1 MNLDLIYTNPF
12 SISKHLCDEIIHL
25 YESNKKTAGK
35 IGMGVNRD
43 IKDTLDIIMPNNGI
57 WGDIFT
63 FLENEIKKNIE
74 KYIDRLNNNNEINNE
89 NSPLKYKIFSDTTF
103 KIPTFMIQRYI
114 KQIGKYVY
122 HTDERIEWEK
132 KITRVIT
139 FIWYLN
145 TVDEGGETELWG
157 NYKVKPE
164 AGKILLFPACWTFPH
179 TGKMPISDNKYII
192 TGWIYI

>member
-12 SISKHLCDEIIHL
+12 SISKQLCDEIIHL
-25 YESNKKTAGK
+25 YERDTKTVGQ

-43 IKDTLDIIMPNNGI
+43 VKDTLDLIIPNNGI

-63 FLENEIKKNIE
+63 LLENEIKKNID
-74 KYIDRLNNNNEINNE
+74 KYIDILNNSVINNE
-89 NSPLKYKIFSDTTF
+89 NNPFKYRVLDLETF
-103 KIPTFMIQRYI
+103 KTPTFMIQRYI
-114 KQIGKYVY
+114 KQIGKYTY
-122 HTDERIEWEK
+122 HSDGRIDWEQK
-132 KITRVIT
+132 MTRVIT

-157 NYKVKPE
+157 NYIVKPE